1 MRIPFG
7 AGSALQRITLA
18 VLILSAVGA
27 SGLKLASAPAD
38 GTSVKRPWAARP
50 PSATQNTGG
59 RVSVFPLPGTPVASP
74 ETEVS
79 FRGLPADRIGSVTV
93 VGSTTG
99 RHRGALAP
107 HLDGV
112 GASFV
117 PRKPFAAG
125 ERVTVTTRLRIRG
138 AVAGRFAFTI
148 ARPVADTP
156 FTAAT
161 PTASTR
167 VTTFHSRPD
176 LRIGDVT
183 ITAKKGA
190 TGDGF
195 ISVAPRRGAGQTG
208 LELLRDDGTRVW
220 FQPLPGDLSATDL
233 RRQTFHGRPVLT
245 WWQGRIGPGH
255 GTGAGIVVDD
265 AYRRV
270 ATFKAGNGYA
280 ADLHEFQLTA
290 RGTAFVTA
298 YAPVR
303 WNLAPVGGSRNG
315 LAYDC
320 IAQEV
325 EPGTGRVLFE
335 WHSLGAVP
343 LSDTFASPPSD
354 PTVRF
359 DYFHINSIDSDAA
372 GNVLISGRGTHTV
385 YDVDGRTG
393 AVLWRIG
400 GKRSSFSLA
409 RGVPFHSQHDA
420 KWLSANTFSLFDN
433 GAGVG
438 KDNEPHSRG
447 LVLKIDR
454 RQRRV
459 RLLKGFAQPDG
470 KLFPSQ
476 GNIQRLAGGRYFVG
490 WGQGPYATE
499 FSGTGAVLFAMH
511 FETGQS
517 YRAYRFAW
525 SGHPAA
531 PPALAASRAGGTTT
545 VWASWN
551 GATQVASWQ
560 ALAGATPTTMSPVA
574 DAVTATRFETRLD
587 VQTTA
592 PLVAVR
598 ALDRS
603 GKTLG
608 TSAPITPA

>member
-1 MRIPFG
+1 
-7 AGSALQRITLA
+7 
-18 VLILSAVGA
+18 
-27 SGLKLASAPAD
+27 
-38 GTSVKRPWAARP
+38 
-50 PSATQNTGG
+50 
-59 RVSVFPLPGTPVASP
+59 VASP

-79 FRGLPADRIGSVTV
+79 FRGLAPGRIGTVTV
-93 VGSTTG
+93 IGSTTG
-99 RHRGALAP
+99 RHLGRLAP
-107 HLDGV
+107 HLDGL

-117 PRKPFAAG
+117 PDEPFAAG
-125 ERVTVTTRLRIRG
+125 ERVTVTTRLSLRG
-138 AVAGRFAFTI
+138 AVAGRFAFTV
-148 ARPVADTP
+148 ARPVADVP
-156 FTAAT
+156 FSPAT
-161 PTASTR
+161 PAASQR

-183 ITAKKGA
+183 ITARKGG
-190 TGDGF
+190 TGDGL

-208 LELLRDDGTRVW
+208 LELLRDTGAKVW
-220 FQPLPGDLSATDL
+220 FQPLPDGLSGTDL
-233 RRQTFHGRPVLT
+233 RRQTFRGHPVLT
-245 WWQGRIGPGH
+245 WWQGKIGPGH
-255 GTGAGIVVDD
+255 GSGTGIVVDD
-265 AYRRV
+265 SYRQI
-270 ATFKAGNGYA
+270 ATFEAGNGYA

-325 EPGTGRVLFE
+325 ESGTGRVLFE
-335 WHSLGAVP
+335 WHSLGRVP
-343 LSDTFASPPSD
+343 LSDTYASPPSD
-354 PTVRF
+354 PTARF
-359 DYFHINSIDSDAA
+359 DYFHINSVDSDAA
-372 GNVLISGRGTHTV
+372 GNLLISARGTHAV
-385 YDVDGRTG
+385 YAVDGRTG

-400 GKRSSFSLA
+400 GKRSSFSLG
-409 RGVPFHSQHDA
+409 RSVPFHSQHDA

-438 KDNEPHSRG
+438 GNNEAHSRG

-459 RLLKGFAQPDG
+459 RVLKSFAQPDG

-476 GNIQRLAGGRYFVG
+476 GNTQRLPGGRYFVG

-499 FSGTGAVLFAMH
+499 FSGTGAVLFAMR

-517 YRAYRFAW
+517 YRAYRFPW
-525 SGHPAA
+525 SGHPAT

-551 GATQVASWQ
+551 GATEVAKWE
-560 ALAGATPTTMSPVA
+560 ALAGATATSLAPVG
-574 DAVTATRFETRLD
+574 DAITATGFETRLD
-587 VQTTA
+587 VQTTE

-603 GKTLG
+603 GGTLA
-608 TSAPITPA
+608 TSAPVSPA

>member
-1 MRIPFG
+1 
-7 AGSALQRITLA
+7 
-18 VLILSAVGA
+18 
-27 SGLKLASAPAD
+27 
-38 GTSVKRPWAARP
+38 
-50 PSATQNTGG
+50 
-59 RVSVFPLPGTPVASP
+59 VSVFPSPGTPVASP

-79 FRGLPADRIGSVTV
+79 FRGLAPDRIGTVDV
-93 VGSTTG
+93 VGSATG
-99 RHRGALAP
+99 RHLGTLAP
-107 HLDGV
+107 HLDGL

-125 ERVTVTTRLRIRG
+125 ERVTVTTGLRIRG
-138 AVAGRFAFTI
+138 AVSGRFAFTI
-148 ARPVADTP
+148 ARPVADVP
-156 FTAAT
+156 FTPAT
-161 PTASTR
+161 PDPSTR
-167 VTTFHSRPD
+167 ITTFHSRPD
-176 LRIGDVT
+176 LHVGDVT
-183 ITAKKGA
+183 ITSRKGA
-190 TGDGF
+190 TADGF
-195 ISVAPRRGAGQTG
+195 IAVAPRRGAGQTG
-208 LELLRDDGTRVW
+208 LELLRDSGEEVW
-220 FQPLPGDLSATDL
+220 FQPLPDGLSGTDL
-233 RRQTFHGRPVLT
+233 RKQTFRGRPVLT

-255 GTGAGIVVDD
+255 GSGVGVVLDD
-265 AYRRV
+265 AYRQV

-303 WNLAPVGGSRNG
+303 WNLAPVGGPRNG

-335 WHSLGAVP
+335 WHSLGRVP
-343 LSDTFASPPSD
+343 LTDTFASAPSD
-354 PTVRF
+354 PSDRF
-359 DYFHINSIDSDAA
+359 DYFHINSIDSNAA
-372 GNVLISGRGTHTV
+372 GDVLISGRATHTV
-385 YDVDGRTG
+385 YNVDGRTG

-438 KDNEPHSRG
+438 PNNEPRSRG

-454 RQRRV
+454 RHRRV
-459 RLLKGFAQPDG
+459 RVVKAFAQPDR

-476 GNIQRLAGGRYFVG
+476 GNIQRLTAGRYFVG

-499 FSGTGAVLFAMH
+499 FSGTGSVLFAMR

-517 YRAYRFAW
+517 YRAYRFTW
-525 SGHPAA
+525 SGQPAA
-531 PPALAASRAGGTTT
+531 PPAVAASRAGAATT

-551 GATQVASWQ
+551 GATGLAKWQV
-560 ALAGATPTTMSPVA
+560 LAGATPTSLSPVGDPVA
-574 DAVTATRFETRLD
+574 ATGFETRLD
-587 VQTTA
+587 VQTTEA
-592 PLVAVR
+592 LVAVR

-603 GKTLG
+603 GATLE
-608 TSAPITPA
+608 TSTPIAPS